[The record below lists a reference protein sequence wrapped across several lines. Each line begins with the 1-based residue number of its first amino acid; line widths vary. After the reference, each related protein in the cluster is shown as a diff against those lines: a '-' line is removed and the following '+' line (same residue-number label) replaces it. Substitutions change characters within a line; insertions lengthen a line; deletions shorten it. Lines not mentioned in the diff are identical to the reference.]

1 MFKKKDLHNL
11 SETEL
16 IKLAKKDM
24 RYFEALYE
32 RNFEFVFRFLFKRLS
47 GNEDLASELTQKTFI
62 KAMGAISKYEDRGYA
77 FSTWL
82 IRIAQNEANM
92 FFRASK
98 KIVLIEISGI
108 EVKPLLNEVYESSE
122 FKDEHFELLIK
133 MLNDLPDDQSD
144 LIELRF
150 LHEMSFKKIADIYNI
165 TEANAKMRV
174 YRIIE
179 KLRKIGAAS

>member
-1 MFKKKDLHNL
+1 MFKRKKIHDL
-11 SETEL
+11 SEPEL

-24 RYFEALYE
+24 RYFEELYE
-32 RNFEFVFRFLFKRLS
+32 RNFDIVFRFLFKRLS
-47 GNEDLASELTQKTFI
+47 GNEDLAGEITQKTFI
-62 KAMGAISKYEDRGYA
+62 KAMGALGKYEDRGYA

-92 FFRASK
+92 YYRSSK
-98 KIVLIEISGI
+98 KTVVIEITEI
-108 EVKPLLNEVYESSE
+108 EVRPLISEIYELSE
-122 FKDEHFELLIK
+122 FKDEHYEMLIK
-133 MLNDLPDDQSD
+133 LLNDLPDEQSD

-179 KLRKIGAAS
+179 KLRKIGASS